1 MLIYL
6 EFMKNYLFIFVTF
19 LIISNCTLN
28 KVIKHH
34 GVHFLEKKHAKL
46 AINVSNRND
55 IIKLLGPPSTSS
67 TFDKDLWI
75 YIERNTSS
83 SKISKLGKK
92 TLLTNNVLLLELNN
106 RGLLVNKIFLNKENM
121 QNIKFSED
129 FTRMSRSQKSF
140 VYDFLNSVRQK
151 MNDPLG
157 KKRTRKN

>member
-1 MLIYL
+1 MS
-6 EFMKNYLFIFVTF
+6 MKNILFIIIALF
-19 LIISNCTLN
+19 IISNCTLN

-34 GVHFLEKKHAKL
+34 GVHFLEKKHTKL

-83 SKISKLGKK
+83 SRVSKLGKK
-92 TLLTNNVLLLELNN
+92 ILLTNNVLLLELNS
-106 RGLLVNKIFLNKENM
+106 RGLLVDKIFLNKENM
-121 QNIKFSED
+121 NNLE
-129 FTRMSRSQKSF
+129 FTDDVTKMSSRKRTF
-140 VYDFLNSVRQK
+140 IYGFLSTLRKK

-157 KKRTRKN
+157 KKNK

>member
-1 MLIYL
+1 MYL
-6 EFMKNYLFIFVTF
+6 KFMKNYLFIFVTF
-19 LIISNCTLN
+19 LLIANCTLN

-34 GVHFLEKKHAKL
+34 GVHFLEKKHTKL

-83 SKISKLGKK
+83 SRVSKLGKK
-92 TLLTNNVLLLELNN
+92 ILLTNNVLLLELNS
-106 RGLLVNKIFLNKENM
+106 RGLLVDKIFLNKENM
-121 QNIKFSED
+121 KNLKFSED

-140 VYDFLNSVRQK
+140 VYEFLYSVRQK

-157 KKRTRKN
+157 KKRTRKD

>member
-1 MLIYL
+1 MYFK
-6 EFMKNYLFIFVTF
+6 FMKNFVIILLVFIFIT
-19 LIISNCTLN
+19 NCSLN

-46 AINVSNRND
+46 VINVSNRND

-83 SKISKLGKK
+83 SKMSKLGKK
-92 TLLTNNVLLLELNN
+92 TLLTNNVLLLELNS
-106 RGLLVNKIFLNKENM
+106 RGLLVDKIFLNKENM
-121 QNIKFSED
+121 QNLKFSED

-140 VYDFLNSVRQK
+140 VYEFLFSVRQK

-157 KKRTRKN
+157 KKRTRKD

>member
-1 MLIYL
+1 MYL
-6 EFMKNYLFIFVTF
+6 KFMKNYLFIFITF
-19 LIISNCTLN
+19 LLIANCTLN

-34 GVHFLEKKHAKL
+34 GVHFLEKKHTKL

-83 SKISKLGKK
+83 SRVSKLGKK
-92 TLLTNNVLLLELNN
+92 ILLTNNVLLLELNS
-106 RGLLVNKIFLNKENM
+106 RGLLVDKIFLNKENM
-121 QNIKFSED
+121 QNLKFSED

-140 VYDFLNSVRQK
+140 VYEFLFSVRQK

-157 KKRTRKN
+157 KKRTRKD

>member
-1 MLIYL
+1 MYL
-6 EFMKNYLFIFVTF
+6 KFMKNYLFIFITF
-19 LIISNCTLN
+19 LLIANCTLN

-46 AINVSNRND
+46 VINVSNRND

-83 SKISKLGKK
+83 SRISKLGKK

-157 KKRTRKN
+157 KKRTRKD

>member
-1 MLIYL
+1 
-6 EFMKNYLFIFVTF
+6 MKNYLFIFVTF

-34 GVHFLEKKHAKL
+34 GVHFLEKKHIKL
-46 AINVSNRND
+46 TINVSNKND

-83 SKISKLGKK
+83 SRISKLGKK
-92 TLLTNNVLLLELNN
+92 TILTNNVLLLELNN

-157 KKRTRKN
+157 KKRTRKD

>member
-46 AINVSNRND
+46 VINVSNRND

-83 SKISKLGKK
+83 SKLSKLGKK

-106 RGLLVNKIFLNKENM
+106 RGLLMNKIFLNKENM

-157 KKRTRKN
+157 KKRTRKD